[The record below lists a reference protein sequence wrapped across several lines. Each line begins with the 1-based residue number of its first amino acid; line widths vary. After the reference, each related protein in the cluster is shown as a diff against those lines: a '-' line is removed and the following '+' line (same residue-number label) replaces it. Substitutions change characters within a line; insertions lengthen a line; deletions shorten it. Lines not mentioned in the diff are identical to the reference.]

1 MQNTGK
7 IIVGTAAGLAIGTVL
22 GVLIAPDKGTETIKK
37 LGHEGKKI
45 AEDLVNQGRVK
56 IDTMKENLVEKLV
69 DLKDDIT
76 EKVMGKTN
84 KFGKEITE

>member
-7 IIVGTAAGLAIGTVL
+7 LIAVAAAGLAVGTVL
-22 GVLIAPDKGTETIKK
+22 GVLIAPDKGTATLKK
-37 LGHEGKKI
+37 LGNEGKKM
-45 AEDLVNQGRVK
+45 AEDLVNKGRVK